1 MKKEM
6 SAGDG
11 SACGGRYVIIG
22 NSAGGI
28 AAAEAIR
35 EYDNKSKI
43 TVISDEPYCNYSRPL
58 ISYLLGKKINRE
70 GLPYRSREFYKQN
83 RIDLQLNKKATGLD
97 LRNKNVL
104 IGKEKIKFDKLLI
117 AVGGTPFM
125 PKIKGSNINGVFT
138 FTKLA
143 DAERIEKYIKVNRAK
158 QAVVIGG
165 GLIGLKAT
173 EGLVELGI
181 KVTIVEL
188 ADRILSSTF
197 DKKAS
202 GIIEGALEKIGCK
215 LITNNTVEK
224 FTNSQSRKVTGV
236 ILKDKKE
243 IKCDMVIVAIGVRPN
258 IELVRNTPIET
269 NKGIIVDNFTQT
281 NIKDIYAAGDCCE
294 LKDKNEL
301 IAIWP
306 VAVRQGKIAGY
317 NMALRPN
324 SSREKSR
331 DSGQAG
337 TRRQYS
343 GSLVMNSVELCGI
356 PTISVGQTNPE
367 GNGSQ
372 ILEYFNKEKSVY
384 KKIVLQNGRIVGVIL
399 VGDIEW
405 AGIYTGLIKDRV
417 NAESFKECLLRD
429 DFGLISLP
437 SDYRKHLVQEVSV
450 II

>member
-1 MKKEM
+1 M
-6 SAGDG
+6 
-11 SACGGRYVIIG
+11 RYVIIG
-22 NSAGGI
+22 NSASGI
-28 AAAEAIR
+28 AAIEAIR
-35 EYDNKSKI
+35 ECDKQGRI
-43 TVISDEPYCNYSRPL
+43 TVISDESYFNYSRPL

-70 GLPYRSREFYKQN
+70 ALPYRSKEFYKQN
-83 RIDLQLNKKATGLD
+83 RIDLLLNKKATGLD
-97 LRNKNVL
+97 LRNKDVL
-104 IGKEKIKFDKLLI
+104 IGKERIKFDKLLI
-117 AVGGTPFM
+117 AVGGTPFI
-125 PKIKGSNINGVFT
+125 PKIKNSNINGVFT

-143 DAERIEKYIKVNRAK
+143 DAERIEKYVKANKAK
-158 QAVVIGG
+158 QAVAIGG

-202 GIIEGALEKIGCK
+202 GIIEHALEKIGCK
-215 LITNNTVEK
+215 LITSNTVEK
-224 FTNSQSRKVTGV
+224 FTNSQSHKVTAV

-243 IKCDMVIVAIGVRPN
+243 IKCDLVIVAIGVRPN
-258 IELVRNTPIET
+258 IELVRNMPIET
-269 NKGIIVDNFTQT
+269 NKGIIVDNSMQT

-317 NMALRPN
+317 NMAGIKK
-324 SSREKSR
+324 E
-331 DSGQAG
+331 
-337 TRRQYS
+337 YS
-343 GSLVMNSVELCGI
+343 GGLVMNSVELCGI
-356 PTISVGQTNPE
+356 PTISVGQTNPK
-367 GNGSQ
+367 GNGFK
-372 ILEYFNKEKSVY
+372 ILEYFNKEKSIY

-399 VGDIEW
+399 VGDIER

-417 NAESFKECLLRD
+417 NAESFKECLLRE